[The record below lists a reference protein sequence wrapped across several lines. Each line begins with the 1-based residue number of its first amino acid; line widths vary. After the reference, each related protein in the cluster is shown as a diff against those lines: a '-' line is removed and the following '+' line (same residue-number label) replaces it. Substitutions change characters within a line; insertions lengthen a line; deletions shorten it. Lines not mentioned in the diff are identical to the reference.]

1 MTFLIIR
8 GLQIKNSAQC
18 HISLVSPMEAKKI
31 DIVLGLV
38 GSGPEVH
45 IVVVIMLAFGNS
57 CHTLAESRKIL
68 NTHF

>member
-1 MTFLIIR
+1 
-8 GLQIKNSAQC
+8 
-18 HISLVSPMEAKKI
+18 MEAKKI

-57 CHTLAESRKIL
+57 RHNLAESRKIL